1 MSPDQSDMLS
11 WRVIVPFL
19 LTGTIWGSTW
29 FVITGQID
37 GVPAAWSV
45 FYRFALATP
54 ALFIVAALMKRRLR
68 LTGPEQ
74 RLAMIVG
81 LFQFSGNFLFVYHAE
96 LYVTSGIVA
105 MMFGLLM
112 VPNALFARAF
122 LGEKARGSFWAG
134 SAIAIVGVS
143 LLLVHEWR
151 ANPDAGVIGGNVSL
165 GIVLAALGILA
176 ASLANVVQ
184 ANPVG
189 RGVPMVSLLAWA
201 MLYGTLFDLGFAVL
215 TAGPPPVPTSAGYWG
230 GIVYLALIGSVVTF
244 PLHYNLVREIGA
256 GRTAYNSI
264 LTISV
269 AMAISTLFEDYRWT
283 ALTLG
288 GMGLAVLGM
297 ILALRARRQKS
308 VQVQQSAQMRAAP
321 VEAGEG
327 QAAPET

>member
-1 MSPDQSDMLS
+1 MSDQDVPMLS
-11 WRVIVPFL
+11 WRVIVPFV

-45 FYRFALATP
+45 FYRFLLATP
-54 ALFIVAALMKRRLR
+54 ALFVVALLMRKRLG
-68 LTGPEQ
+68 LTGPEH
-74 RLAMIVG
+74 RLAMLVG
-81 LFQFSGNFLFVYHAE
+81 VFQFSGNFLFVYHAE

-112 VPNALFARAF
+112 VPNALFARFF
-122 LGEKARGSFWAG
+122 LGERVKGGFWLG
-134 SAIAIVGVS
+134 SAVAIVGVS

-151 ANPDAGVIGGNVSL
+151 ANPEAGVIGGNVAL
-165 GIVLAALGILA
+165 GILLALLGILA
-176 ASLANVVQ
+176 ASVANVIQ
-184 ANPVG
+184 ANPTG

-201 MLYGTLFDLGFAVL
+201 MLYGTIVDFAFAWV
-215 TAGPPPVPTSAGYWG
+215 TAGAPPLPSSTNYWA

-269 AMAISTLFEDYRWT
+269 AMLISTLFEDYRWT
-283 ALTLG
+283 ALTAG
-288 GMGLAVLGM
+288 GMVLAVIGM
-297 ILALRARRQKS
+297 VLALKARRQKAIK
-308 VQVQQSAQMRAAP
+308 VQQSGALRE
-321 VEAGEG
+321 EAG
-327 QAAPET
+327 

>member
-1 MSPDQSDMLS
+1 MLN
-11 WRVIVPFL
+11 WRVILPFV

-29 FVITGQID
+29 FVITGQIN
-37 GVPAAWSV
+37 GIPAAWSV

-54 ALFIVAALMKRRLR
+54 ALFLVAFLTKRRLR
-68 LTGPEQ
+68 LTRPEQ
-74 RLAMIVG
+74 MLAVLVG

-112 VPNALFARAF
+112 VPNALLAKVFIGERAQ
-122 LGEKARGSFWAG
+122 GRFWIG

-151 ANPDAGVIGGNVSL
+151 ANPDAGVVGGNVGL
-165 GIVLAALGILA
+165 GIVLAMLGILA
-176 ASLANVVQ
+176 ASFANVIQ
-184 ANPVG
+184 ANPTG

-201 MLYGTLFDLGFAVL
+201 MLYGTIFDLGFAFV
-215 TAGPPPVPTSAGYWG
+215 TAGPPPVPTAPSYWG

-269 AMAISTLFEDYRWT
+269 AMLISTLFEGYQWT
-283 ALTLG
+283 ALTAS
-288 GMGLAVLGM
+288 GMGLAVIGM
-297 ILALRARRQKS
+297 VLALRSKQAR
-308 VQVQQSAQMRAAP
+308 
-321 VEAGEG
+321 
-327 QAAPET
+327 

>member
-1 MSPDQSDMLS
+1 MSSTPSGMLTP
-11 WRVIVPFL
+11 RVIIPFL

-29 FVITGQID
+29 LVITGQID

-54 ALFIVAALMKRRLR
+54 ALFLVAFLMKRRLT
-68 LTGPEQ
+68 LTRPEHM
-74 RLAMIVG
+74 LAALVG
-81 LFQFSGNFLFVYHAE
+81 IFQFSGNFLFVYHAE

-112 VPNALFARAF
+112 VPNALFGRLF
-122 LGEKARGSFWAG
+122 LGERVQGGFLIG

-143 LLLVHEWR
+143 LLLFHEWA
-151 ANPDAGVIGGNVSL
+151 ANPDAGVIGGDPGW
-165 GIVLAALGILA
+165 GIALAMLGILA
-176 ASLANVVQ
+176 ASFANVVQ
-184 ANPVG
+184 ANPTG

-201 MLYGTLFDLGFAVL
+201 MLYGTIFDFGFAWV
-215 TAGPPPVPTSAGYWG
+215 TAGPPPLPTSGEYWM

-269 AMAISTLFEDYRWT
+269 AMLLSTLFEGYSWT
-283 ALTLG
+283 YVTAG
-288 GMGLAVLGM
+288 GMVLAVVGM
-297 ILALRARRQKS
+297 VLALRAK
-308 VQVQQSAQMRAAP
+308 
-321 VEAGEG
+321 
-327 QAAPET
+327 QAR

>member
-1 MSPDQSDMLS
+1 MNAGETGQGPPML
-11 WRVIVPFL
+11 RLGVILPFL
-19 LTGTIWGSTW
+19 ITGTIWGSTW

-54 ALFIVAALMKRRLR
+54 ALFIVAALMKRRLV
-68 LTGPEQ
+68 LTGPEH
-74 RLAMIVG
+74 RLAVMVG

-112 VPNALFARAF
+112 VPNALLARFF
-122 LGEKARGSFWAG
+122 LGERTQGGFWLG

-143 LLLVHEWR
+143 FLLLHEWR
-151 ANPDAGVIGGNVSL
+151 ANPDAGVIGGNVAL
-165 GIVLAALGILA
+165 GIVLAMLGILA
-176 ASLANVVQ
+176 ASVANVIQ

-201 MLYGTLFDLGFAVL
+201 MLYGTVFDLGFAFL
-215 TAGPPPVPTSAGYWG
+215 TEGAPPVPTSTAYWG
-230 GIVYLALIGSVVTF
+230 GIVYLALVGSVVTF

-269 AMAISTLFEDYRWT
+269 AMVISTLFEGYQWT
-283 ALTLG
+283 LLTAIGMALG
-288 GMGLAVLGM
+288 VIGM
-297 ILALRARRQKS
+297 IFALRSKQKK
-308 VQVQQSAQMRAAP
+308 
-321 VEAGEG
+321 
-327 QAAPET
+327 